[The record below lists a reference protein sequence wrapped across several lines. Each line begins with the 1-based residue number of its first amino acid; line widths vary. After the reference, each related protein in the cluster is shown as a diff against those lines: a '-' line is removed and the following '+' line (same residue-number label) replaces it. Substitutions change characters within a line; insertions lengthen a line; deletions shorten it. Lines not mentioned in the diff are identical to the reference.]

1 MKGLKWAVGIEHE
14 YNLRFENLICSG
26 KDKLSKKILNTADW
40 NSTYLFVNTRELLDM
55 YKNHIK
61 LIFYNNIDLVK
72 KIDNK
77 FANKIETDIESEKV
91 AKKLAKNKRR
101 LPTSM
106 CTNIHILLKYAYWYR
121 YWHYPKT
128 IFDYVIDINNWDK
141 RISLSFIDYLY
152 SKIINKDGTIIS
164 DSVKFSEKDIV
175 IAERLIHDNDFYKKW
190 DTLIKQKMENGL
202 TNSII
207 TKINNVRDN
216 VCINKDKYIFNNI
229 YISVSENKKWNLK
242 LNIKHL
248 NEYIKSETERT
259 NPLNKIEITV
269 KNEKILRSAILMYK
283 NDQPITDTSFIEN
296 KSINYFKKSYIQA
309 HRELTEQED
318 TLLNIFSKLPE
329 LQPYIQKF
337 GKIVQHNIG
346 ATENQVIL
354 DNIKECKLVKIDVEY
369 CGSYHI
375 WNTLFYY
382 DKTTPNQ
389 FTNECITYGNCI
401 QMLEPFFAAHFT
413 TPPSNAMGNSLQ
425 HSRMSQRGL
434 LNISANYGTSDLSL
448 LKGCNN
454 SQIEKLYM
462 KTENISKHK
471 YLDFYWHPPK
481 YAKVYDIQT
490 QKIVKYYSALN
501 DRFFTSNN
509 YNILLSPDYT
519 KHYTDQKYKIENYIE
534 KILKTS
540 NIDLIKEI
548 GADFRTLWWEKNIVP
563 PLKKNWEQVHVLK
576 KNKIYAYYV
585 NTITNEIIDTPP
597 YDEKKFEN
605 YLKKSRIGLE
615 FRILDHMK
623 TEYLVYPLSII
634 SLVSVHAHKNTI
646 NIEAKDLI
654 INNQIWHN
662 EMVNVIKDGFSYQPS
677 KKYLSFIEKEFQ
689 INFKDNENINTEQFF
704 ELFVKQ
710 LTRKYGDT
718 NELRKIFPKKYIPK
732 KFPSMNKNAW
742 LGYLYDKITQDKE
755 LRQKIKSLYQVYRNR
770 EISDSNIQEILGKEW
785 IYDKDKII
793 VFIENNKN
801 LFS

>member
-1 MKGLKWAVGIEHE
+1 
-14 YNLRFENLICSG
+14 
-26 KDKLSKKILNTADW
+26 
-40 NSTYLFVNTRELLDM
+40 
-55 YKNHIK
+55 
-61 LIFYNNIDLVK
+61 
-72 KIDNK
+72 
-77 FANKIETDIESEKV
+77 
-91 AKKLAKNKRR
+91 
-101 LPTSM
+101 M

-152 SKIINKDGTIIS
+152 SKIINKEGSLYSSKITL
-164 DSVKFSEKDIV
+164 SEKDIV

-190 DTLIKQKMENGL
+190 DTLIKQKMENAL
-202 TNSII
+202 KNTITYMDIWETSEYVNKEKYTFYII
-207 TKINNVRDN
+207 D
-216 VCINKDKYIFNNI
+216 
-229 YISVSENKKWNLK
+229 ISVSENKKINNLK

-259 NPLNKIEITV
+259 NPLHHSEITV

-283 NDQPITDTSFIEN
+283 NDQPTSDLGSASSFIEN

-318 TLLNIFSKLPE
+318 TLLNIFSKFPE

-382 DKTTPNQ
+382 DKTTPDQ

-471 YLDFYWHPPK
+471 YLRIFL
-481 YAKVYDIQT
+481 A
-490 QKIVKYYSALN
+490 
-501 DRFFTSNN
+501 FT
-509 YNILLSPDYT
+509 
-519 KHYTDQKYKIENYIE
+519 
-534 KILKTS
+534 
-540 NIDLIKEI
+540 
-548 GADFRTLWWEKNIVP
+548 
-563 PLKKNWEQVHVLK
+563 
-576 KNKIYAYYV
+576 
-585 NTITNEIIDTPP
+585 
-597 YDEKKFEN
+597 
-605 YLKKSRIGLE
+605 
-615 FRILDHMK
+615 
-623 TEYLVYPLSII
+623 
-634 SLVSVHAHKNTI
+634 
-646 NIEAKDLI
+646 
-654 INNQIWHN
+654 
-662 EMVNVIKDGFSYQPS
+662 
-677 KKYLSFIEKEFQ
+677 
-689 INFKDNENINTEQFF
+689 
-704 ELFVKQ
+704 
-710 LTRKYGDT
+710 
-718 NELRKIFPKKYIPK
+718 
-732 KFPSMNKNAW
+732 
-742 LGYLYDKITQDKE
+742 
-755 LRQKIKSLYQVYRNR
+755 
-770 EISDSNIQEILGKEW
+770 
-785 IYDKDKII
+785 
-793 VFIENNKN
+793 
-801 LFS
+801 